1 MKFNI
6 THNDIKLGKKHDPAG
21 CAIARSVLRKFASK
35 TDNLVDVSVLPA
47 HISIRVLDDKKKT
60 TWTCKMPKRATQFV
74 YQFDNDANVKPFV
87 ANLDLKRNKSFVLI

>member
-21 CAIARSVLRKFASK
+21 CAIARSVLRKFASQ
-35 TDNLVDVSVLPA
+35 TNHLVEVSVLPA
-47 HISIRVLDDKKKT
+47 HISVQVFDNKKIT
-60 TWTCKMPKRATQFV
+60 TWTCKMPRKATQFV
-74 YQFDNDANVKPFV
+74 YQFDGDARVKPFV

>member
-35 TDNLVDVSVLPA
+35 NAKVSVLPE
-47 HISIRVLDDKKKT
+47 HLSIQVFDDKKIT
-60 TWTCKMPKRATQFV
+60 TWSCKMPRKATQFV
-74 YQFDNDANVKPFV
+74 YQFDNDASVKPFV
-87 ANLDLKRNKSFVLI
+87 ADLDLKRNKSFVLI